1 MQQDQDGFI
10 SFEGFFF
17 HFGGTYKIFGSLA
30 DPAGASQTSDV
41 RFEKGVL
48 VSGLFHR
55 RVRITEELHLHDT
68 DPFPA
73 HVL

>member
-1 MQQDQDGFI
+1 MDLFLL
-10 SFEGFFF
+10 SFFGFFW
-17 HFGGTYKIFGSLA
+17 GTYKICGSLS
-30 DPAGASQTSDV
+30 DPAGTPQTSEV

-48 VSGLFHR
+48 VSGLLHR